1 VTINP
6 TSASNTAP
14 RRLPRISHQ
23 RDPPNIAREK
33 VSAHKATNDKCVKQT
48 LRPRVLCNWGAQT
61 SSDASAVFIAINAR
75 LRATLFKQSYTCVD
89 QGSITAARRWD
100 TSCEVGQHPSAV
112 TAALSTIPR
121 APPGPGHALCTQ
133 DTQHNDTT
141 ARTGLLPAF
150 FVSPLPFPAPF
161 RLCDYTPVLSAPSAI
176 CIVA

>member
-6 TSASNTAP
+6 TSATNTAP

-23 RDPPNIAREK
+23 RDPPNIARERF
-33 VSAHKATNDKCVKQT
+33 SAHKATNDKCVKQT

-133 DTQHNDTT
+133 ETQHNDTT
-141 ARTGLLPAF
+141 ARTGHLPAF
-150 FVSPLPFPAPF
+150 FVSPLPFPAT
-161 RLCDYTPVLSAPSAI
+161 LSPV
-176 CIVA
+176 